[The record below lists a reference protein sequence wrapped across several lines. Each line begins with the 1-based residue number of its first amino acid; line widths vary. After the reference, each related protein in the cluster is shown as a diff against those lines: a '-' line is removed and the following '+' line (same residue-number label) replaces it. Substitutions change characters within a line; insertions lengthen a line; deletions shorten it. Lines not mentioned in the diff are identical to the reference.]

1 MLAIDAELE
10 RQGLLPGRPV
20 VPFMPAPD
28 EAITRVHAPAY
39 LAAIVAGAEAG
50 GGHLDPDTIVRPDSV
65 AVIRLAAGAAIA
77 AVDAVLRDPSS
88 DHAVDRAFVLAR
100 PPGHHATPDGGM
112 GFCLF
117 NTVAIAAEHALA
129 QGVDRIAIVDWDVHH
144 GNGTQDTFYEDPR
157 VLFCSLHQWPWY
169 PGTGAASE
177 RGSGHGAGF
186 TVNVPLPA
194 GSDDAVY
201 LTALNNV
208 IVPHIEAFRPQLV
221 LVSAGFDAH
230 ADDPLGLMRVTEQ
243 GFAALAAAC
252 LALAQEHAEGRV
264 VAVLEGGYDPAAL
277 GRSVA
282 SVVAAF
288 DG

>member
-1 MLAIDAELE
+1 
-10 RQGLLPGRPV
+10 
-20 VPFMPAPD
+20 MPAPD
-28 EAITRVHAPAY
+28 EAITRVHHPAY

-65 AVIRLAAGAAIA
+65 DVARLAAGAAIA
-77 AVDAVLRDPSS
+77 AVDAVLHGEGSS
-88 DHAVDRAFVLAR
+88 NGHAVDRAFVLAR

-144 GNGTQDTFYEDPR
+144 GNGTQDTFYDDPR

-169 PGTGAASE
+169 PGTGTASE
-177 RGSGHGAGF
+177 RGIGRGARF

-201 LTALNNV
+201 LTSFNNL

-230 ADDPLGLMRVTEQ
+230 VDDPLGLMRVTEH

-252 LALAQEHAEGRV
+252 LALALEHAEGRL
-264 VAVLEGGYDPAAL
+264 VAILEGGYDPTAL

-282 SVVAAF
+282 SVVATF